1 MTIIRDRNVY
11 VLGAG
16 FSALAGAPVIH
27 DFIDR
32 ARFYF
37 DDPSSILE
45 KTERDHFERFL
56 AFKQRMSQTREKVRI
71 DLDNIEQ
78 LFGLVEISQRLDFDT
93 RATRDSTVYVIAKT
107 LELATR
113 GQMLRQIGFDS
124 NREILKEWQPIPS
137 FVVVPG
143 YVPVAYMASLYDFFA
158 AATTG
163 LLDDPKLQPSRANS
177 FITFNYDLVLDDAL
191 RRVGVTP
198 EYHLP
203 AEWTLLEDPNP
214 SGQRCSLLKL
224 HGSTNW
230 GICANCG
237 KQVVVLGEKV
247 TASPAEF
254 RGRGCSSCKE
264 QQFQPMLIPPS
275 WDKSEYRQIMK
286 PRWTEAVE
294 QLKHAARICVI
305 GYSMP
310 ETDAFFKYLLALALS
325 ENHNLYKL
333 VVVDKNPQIAA
344 RYENILDQTF
354 RERRLSLHV
363 NEAGLTAFLHSG
375 AFRVELGRGEVI
387 GGNIWM
393 T

>member
-1 MTIIRDRNVY
+1 MTLIRDRNVY

-16 FSALAGAPVIH
+16 FSALAGAPLIH

-32 ARFYF
+32 SRSYF
-37 DDPSSILE
+37 DDPSSSLE
-45 KTERDHFERFL
+45 RAERDHFERFL

-78 LFGLVEISQRLDFDT
+78 LFGLVEISQRLEFET

-113 GQMLRQIGFDS
+113 GQMLSRIGFDT
-124 NREILKEWQPIPS
+124 NPKCNKEWKPIPR
-137 FVVVPG
+137 FEVAQG
-143 YVPVAYMASLYDFFA
+143 YVPVAYMAGIYDFFA

-163 LLDDPKLQPSRANS
+163 LLDDPKLPPSRANS

-191 RRVGVTP
+191 RRVGVTA

-203 AEWTLLEDPNP
+203 PELTLLEDSSP
-214 SGQRCSLLKL
+214 SGQRCSVLKL

-230 GICANCG
+230 GICVNCG

-254 RGRGCSSCKE
+254 SERRCSNCKE
-264 QQFQPMLIPPS
+264 QQFQPLLIPPS

-286 PRWTEAVE
+286 PIWTEAVE

-310 ETDAFFKYLLALALS
+310 EADAFFKYLLALALS

-333 VVVDKNPQIAA
+333 IVVDKNPQIAA
-344 RYENILDQTF
+344 RYENLLDQTF

-363 NEAGLTAFLHSG
+363 NEGGLVAFLHSG
-375 AFRVELGRGEVI
+375 AFRVELGRGEVT